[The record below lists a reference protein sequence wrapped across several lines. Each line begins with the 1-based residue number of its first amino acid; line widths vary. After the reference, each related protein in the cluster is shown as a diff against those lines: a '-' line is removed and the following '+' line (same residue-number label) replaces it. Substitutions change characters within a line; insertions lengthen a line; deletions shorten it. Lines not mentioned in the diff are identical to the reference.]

1 MDFYD
6 KSHIFRL
13 KNRKKNRVRKEL
25 EMSEEAQVT
34 AAGNE
39 ISASFVAAQKRS
51 DATLE
56 KLKANPSSFTMLT
69 GD

>member
-1 MDFYD
+1 
-6 KSHIFRL
+6 
-13 KNRKKNRVRKEL
+13 
-25 EMSEEAQVT
+25 MSEEAQVT

-56 KLKANPSSFTMLT
+56 KLKANPSAIDSKT
-69 GD
+69 